1 MAKPLTQQP
10 WPTPAVS
17 FSELAGVLNAAN
29 TALSTPARASFKAS
43 GNGIEAVFDNAAGD
57 VASSLTTS
65 PITISQR
72 MKHLQFHKCGHRGRR
87 YSATTKTYTGLSGA
101 VNIAKAGDV
110 FTYDFNGTIITTI
123 VAQSQQQ
130 GDFSIADLAL
140 GLNTANNLWALL
152 KPLHFRS
159 VRTI

>member
-1 MAKPLTQQP
+1 M
-10 WPTPAVS
+10 
-17 FSELAGVLNAAN
+17 LNAAN

-43 GNGIEAVFDNAAGD
+43 GNGVEAVFSNAAGD
-57 VASSLTTS
+57 VASSLTSS

-72 MKHLQFHKCGHRGRR
+72 LETSTTFVNAVTGVD
-87 YSATTKTYTGLSGA
+87 ATAATKTYTGLSGA

-123 VAQSQQQ
+123 VGQSQQQ

-140 GLNTANNLWALL
+140 
-152 KPLHFRS
+152 
-159 VRTI
+159 V